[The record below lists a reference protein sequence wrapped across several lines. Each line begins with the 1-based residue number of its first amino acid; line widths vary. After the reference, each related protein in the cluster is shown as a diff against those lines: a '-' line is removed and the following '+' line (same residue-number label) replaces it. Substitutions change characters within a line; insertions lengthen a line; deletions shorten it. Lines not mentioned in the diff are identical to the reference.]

1 MRHAGA
7 LFILIVALVIV
18 LVIYSLSP
26 LKVLEISGKSGRSGE
41 SGEYRNVKKELI
53 PVRDKITFEI
63 SFIHS
68 VELSRWVEIYEVN
81 GTMLHLKKSLTK
93 SAGWG
98 LPSTPSSGNFTFEEV
113 NGEEWM
119 AYYLDRNLD
128 SLTISTYSINDYI
141 MQIGDTRVAL
151 ENFGKLVTIK
161 VKSIPRY
168 EYWRWKIG
176 I

>member
-1 MRHAGA
+1 MILTA
-7 LFILIVALVIV
+7 LIVSTIA
-18 LVIYSLSP
+18 IYSLSSMQ
-26 LKVLEISGKSGRSGE
+26 VLEISGVSGDR
-41 SGEYRNVKKELI
+41 KELI
-53 PVRDKITFEI
+53 PVRDKTTFEI

-81 GTMLHLKKSLTK
+81 GTTLHLKKTLTK

-98 LPSTPSSGNFTFEEV
+98 LPSTASPGNFSFEEI
-113 NGEEWM
+113 NGEGWM
-119 AYYLDRNLD
+119 AYYLDRDFN

-141 MQIGDTRVAL
+141 LQIGDTRVVL
-151 ENFGKLVTIK
+151 ENFGNLVTVK
-161 VKSIPRY
+161 VKTIPRY